1 MRAAFASLGLSCRT
15 EQAITGLTAD
25 VRGRS
30 DEATIALM
38 GELDAI
44 LLPDYPYADK
54 ATGAAHVCG
63 HNVQLGALYGAA
75 IGLVNSG
82 AMRELDGT
90 VRLMVVPAEEGINIS
105 GREALI
111 RAEKIKTFNGKQE
124 FIRLGLFDG
133 VSAALMQ
140 HTSQGDK
147 VSAGGAGGLC
157 VVPKLMRYRGRSAH
171 PVNAHIGVNALTAA
185 RIGLDAVDHVVRL
198 SPEWN
203 ACLGVPWPA

>member
-1 MRAAFASLGLSCRT
+1 M
-15 EQAITGLTAD
+15 
-25 VRGRS
+25 
-30 DEATIALM
+30 
-38 GELDAI
+38 
-44 LLPDYPYADK
+44 
-54 ATGAAHVCG
+54 
-63 HNVQLGALYGAA
+63 QLGALYGAA

-90 VRLMVVPAEEGINIS
+90 VRLRAVPAEEGINIS

-111 RAEKIKTFNGKQE
+111 RAGKIKTFNGKQE

-140 HTSQGDK
+140 HTSQSDK

-157 VVPKLMRYRGRSAH
+157 VVPKLVRYRGRSAH

-185 RIGLDAVDHVVRL
+185 RIGLDAVDHMVRL

-203 ACLGVPWPA
+203 ACLGVPWPACRDGSRGGKRQNGIEYKHQFWIQRHAEGDQ

>member
-1 MRAAFASLGLSCRT
+1 MPTR
-15 EQAITGLTAD
+15 
-25 VRGRS
+25 
-30 DEATIALM
+30 
-38 GELDAI
+38 
-44 LLPDYPYADK
+44 PP
-54 ATGAAHVCG
+54 AHACG

-75 IGLVNSG
+75 IGLANSG

-90 VRLMVVPAEEGINIS
+90 VRLMAVPAEEGINIS

-111 RAEKIKTFNGKQE
+111 RAGKIKTFNGKQE

-157 VVPKLMRYRGRSAH
+157 VVPKLVRYRGRSAH
-171 PVNAHIGVNALTAA
+171 PVNAHIGVNALMAA
-185 RIGLDAVDHVVRL
+185 RIGLDAVDHMVRL

>member
-1 MRAAFASLGLSCRT
+1 M
-15 EQAITGLTAD
+15 
-25 VRGRS
+25 
-30 DEATIALM
+30 
-38 GELDAI
+38 
-44 LLPDYPYADK
+44 
-54 ATGAAHVCG
+54 
-63 HNVQLGALYGAA
+63 QLGALYGAA

-90 VRLMVVPAEEGINIS
+90 VRLMAVSAEEGINIS

-111 RAEKIKTFNGKQE
+111 RAGKIKTFNGKQE

-157 VVPKLMRYRGRSAH
+157 VVPKLVRYREGS
-171 PVNAHIGVNALTAA
+171 
-185 RIGLDAVDHVVRL
+185 RIR
-198 SPEWN
+198 
-203 ACLGVPWPA
+203 